1 MEFSLISLK
10 ALIKIFGKIYFQRL
24 VMLSSCFYDVG
35 LFVEGCLFDWKYLK
49 RVWIFMRINGCGLL
63 EIYTATR
70 L

>member
-35 LFVEGCLFDWKYLK
+35 LFVEGCLFDWKYLQRVDFHAYK
-49 RVWIFMRINGCGLL
+49 RLRIIRNLYG
-63 EIYTATR
+63 Y
-70 L
+70 